1 MDGCFRRTPTRTG
14 WIENR
19 NVAIEYRWSGPH
31 RALCRNYGR
40 VRAVEVIVTVSSAVS
55 AVRQA
60 TSVIPIVFLRWQ
72 IDTVGSGLCLKPP
85 EDRHRFP
92 QSVRACTTAATV
104 GASTGPRIRNRAP
117 VLNSTSITPGDS
129 GNLVLVAAS
138 VGTSNVND
146 ANRAAPCNCRRQRN
160 SWLACIPASRATADA
175 TAPGSIAAAT
185 MRSFSALDHLRRCRT
200 EVTISACVFV
210 IGSPPIS
217 TS

>member
-1 MDGCFRRTPTRTG
+1 VRRRGRRWRACNRRESYRPLDFWARGCFGLQSMDGCFRRTPTRTG

-92 QSVRACTTAATV
+92 QSVRACTTAATI

-117 VLNSTSITPGDS
+117 VLNSTSITPAMAARSVILGS
-129 GNLVLVAAS
+129 RPSPALPNRSHYLGLRLRHRIAPNIQSLNLSITRAS
-138 VGTSNVND
+138 
-146 ANRAAPCNCRRQRN
+146 
-160 SWLACIPASRATADA
+160 
-175 TAPGSIAAAT
+175 
-185 MRSFSALDHLRRCRT
+185 
-200 EVTISACVFV
+200 
-210 IGSPPIS
+210 
-217 TS
+217 